1 MGEMWSHIQRVRN
14 FFSRNVYIDFLLNDW
29 ENFPIQVISP
39 NGTEKNIKN
48 HFSGKCR
55 AGAEKKSLLSPL
67 RLAHEILKSA
77 TSSA

>member
-14 FFSRNVYIDFLLNDW
+14 FFSRNVYIDFLLIDW

-55 AGAEKKSLLSPL
+55 AGAEKKSLLIIKTHL
-67 RLAHEILKSA
+67 FGVK
-77 TSSA
+77 